1 MDQNIVVYA
10 SKTNWYSFY
19 QADTS
24 PKTVLTSY
32 LIDILSKYDS
42 IKGLSKPEQLR
53 WTPRKWWA
61 TNVQIAIKIVAQR
74 DANNAR
80 VCLIVPENAKNHI
93 GKTTRKAA
101 VY

>member
-42 IKGLSKPEQLR
+42 IKACQNQSNYVEHQ
-53 WTPRKWWA
+53 
-61 TNVQIAIKIVAQR
+61 
-74 DANNAR
+74 
-80 VCLIVPENAKNHI
+80 ENGELQMCKLQ
-93 GKTTRKAA
+93 
-101 VY
+101 